1 MGKSFIMH
9 MFIKEQ
15 IMNGVKMNFARIVPT
30 KALINEMRNDTIND
44 LKNILEEQNY
54 RVVTAA
60 SDISL
65 EEEHN
70 FILIMTPER
79 LLYFLISNP
88 DFQLDYLFID
98 EAHKIGGRNSRG
110 PFYYKVVDLLSRKK
124 QVPHFIFASPN
135 IPNPEEYL
143 KLVTEA
149 EKGAENAITSSYA
162 PVTQFKFIINC
173 EDQTISIYNDHTKT
187 PVFVCK

>member
-30 KALINEMRNDTIND
+30 KALINEMRTDTIND

-65 EEEHN
+65 EGKPQ

-110 PFYYKVVDLLSRKK
+110 LFTTRLL
-124 QVPHFIFASPN
+124 IF
-135 IPNPEEYL
+135 
-143 KLVTEA
+143 
-149 EKGAENAITSSYA
+149 
-162 PVTQFKFIINC
+162 
-173 EDQTISIYNDHTKT
+173 
-187 PVFVCK
+187 

>member
-79 LLYFLISNP
+79 LLCDEKRDTMARGKNI
-88 DFQLDYLFID
+88 QLYLMDGDVNGRIKCTLANWTGLAFKIPRTALDLCKDRPELKQTGVYLLFGKD
-98 EAHKIGGRNSRG
+98 ENDKSVVYIGQAG
-110 PFYYKVVDLLSRKK
+110 VRKNGEG
-124 QVPHFIFASPN
+124 ILN
-135 IPNPEEYL
+135 R
-143 KLVTEA
+143 LVEHNR
-149 EKGAENAITSSYA
+149 KSKSG
-162 PVTQFKFIINC
+162 
-173 EDQTISIYNDHTKT
+173 H
-187 PVFVCK
+187 

>member
-1 MGKSFIMH
+1 MH

-79 LLYFLISNP
+79 LLYFFN
-88 DFQLDYLFID
+88 
-98 EAHKIGGRNSRG
+98 
-110 PFYYKVVDLLSRKK
+110 
-124 QVPHFIFASPN
+124 
-135 IPNPEEYL
+135 
-143 KLVTEA
+143 
-149 EKGAENAITSSYA
+149 
-162 PVTQFKFIINC
+162 
-173 EDQTISIYNDHTKT
+173 
-187 PVFVCK
+187 

>member
-1 MGKSFIMH
+1 MKSTVLTIYRIQENCQPPGFISIYTSLH
-9 MFIKEQ
+9 FAESNDESHLQ

-70 FILIMTPER
+70 FIL
-79 LLYFLISNP
+79 
-88 DFQLDYLFID
+88 
-98 EAHKIGGRNSRG
+98 K
-110 PFYYKVVDLLSRKK
+110 LS
-124 QVPHFIFASPN
+124 
-135 IPNPEEYL
+135 
-143 KLVTEA
+143 
-149 EKGAENAITSSYA
+149 
-162 PVTQFKFIINC
+162 
-173 EDQTISIYNDHTKT
+173 
-187 PVFVCK
+187 